1 VSNASMSARDTRH
14 VFGPDS
20 EPTEMEMRVAEAI
33 KSVDDSK
40 SNGGLG
46 ASYLRLARAAIRAM
60 REPYPEMAEAAIL
73 TFVRENGG
81 IEHAPYMTWRAM
93 IDAASPGDET

>member
-1 VSNASMSARDTRH
+1 MSARDARH

-46 ASYLRLARAAIRAM
+46 ASYLSLARAAIRAM
-60 REPYPEMAEAAIL
+60 RDPTPSMEIAAGNPS
-73 TFVRENGG
+73 RESLGQLPMWLLYKC
-81 IEHAPYMTWRAM
+81 AYQAM
-93 IDAASPGDET
+93 IDAASPPE